1 MKIKAILES
10 NTLDILKKLKTEYE
24 TEEATFKEIR
34 DTLSRRDIALLS
46 HMLKR
51 RNEKK
56 AYSSNIPE
64 ETLAV
69 FRTLGLLDSRNRM
82 KENVGPFLNW
92 VTHNPSN
99 EQEFADKRADADDA
113 LSRGHLKRDDD
124 WTDPK
129 QKRARKIAKSL
140 TDEEKNIF
148 RKIYNRF
155 IRKRTKNL
163 AKMWGDMPA
172 TELVAM
178 QNRGI
183 MDEDGN
189 LTEMGEF
196 VINYYMLMKDD
207 PDGLDRVSKSQRVGN
222 YGTARKRRE
231 QRSKT
236 RLDKLNKRTGK
247 NY

>member
-1 MKIKAILES
+1 MKLKTILES
-10 NTLDILKKLKTEYE
+10 NTLDILKKLKGEYE
-24 TEEATFKEIR
+24 EEESAFAEIR
-34 DTLSRRDIALLS
+34 DSLSRRDIALLS

-56 AYSSNIPE
+56 AYSSNVPE

-82 KENVGPFLNW
+82 KQNVGPFLNW
-92 VTHNPSN
+92 VSQNPSS
-99 EQEFADKRADADDA
+99 EQEFADKRADANDA
-113 LSRGHLKRDDD
+113 LARGHLKRDND
-124 WTDPK
+124 WTAPK

-148 RKIYNRF
+148 RKVYNRF

-163 AKMWGDMPA
+163 SKMWGEMPA
-172 TELVAM
+172 TELIAM
-178 QNRGI
+178 QKRGI
-183 MDEDGN
+183 MDDEGN
-189 LTEMGEF
+189 LTEIGEF

-207 PDGLDRVSKSQRVGN
+207 PDGLDRVSKSRRVGN
-222 YGTARKRRE
+222 YGTARRRRE
-231 QRSKT
+231 QRSKD
-236 RLDKLNKRTGK
+236 RVDKLNKRTGN